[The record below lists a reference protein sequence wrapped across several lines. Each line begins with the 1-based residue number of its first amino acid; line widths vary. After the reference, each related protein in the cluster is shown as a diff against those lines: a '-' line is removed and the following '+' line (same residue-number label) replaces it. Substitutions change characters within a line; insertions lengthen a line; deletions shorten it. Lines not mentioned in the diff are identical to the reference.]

1 MNPIKIQKTVYV
13 RASCLPK
20 DVDLVLLWQDDEN
33 DLRSGMNTDRSSSS
47 STDEEYELA
56 WKVCVNNFEMLVALC
71 GPTFPSFC
79 LIILP

>member
-13 RASCLPK
+13 RASSLPK

-56 WKVCVNNFEMLVALC
+56 WKVCVNNF
-71 GPTFPSFC
+71 
-79 LIILP
+79 